1 VAHDPDHLRLLR
13 SAYNEW
19 ADNQSGLRPDPAI
32 HRQWLRFVLTETLS
46 FPDEVMAEGQAIP
59 QTLYADVAEQG
70 EQLRPDLII
79 TNPEGRSDAGK
90 PRLLVRLYPH
100 GQHLEKPLPDHRW
113 KASPATRM
121 MELLHG
127 TGCRLGLVTNGE
139 QWMLVDAPR
148 GETTGFI
155 SWYASIWLE
164 EHLTLRASVVH
175 GTAHNGFGSSV

>member
-1 VAHDPDHLRLLR
+1 
-13 SAYNEW
+13 
-19 ADNQSGLRPDPAI
+19 
-32 HRQWLRFVLTETLS
+32 
-46 FPDEVMAEGQAIP
+46 
-59 QTLYADVAEQG
+59 
-70 EQLRPDLII
+70 
-79 TNPEGRSDAGK
+79 
-90 PRLLVRLYPH
+90 VRLYPH